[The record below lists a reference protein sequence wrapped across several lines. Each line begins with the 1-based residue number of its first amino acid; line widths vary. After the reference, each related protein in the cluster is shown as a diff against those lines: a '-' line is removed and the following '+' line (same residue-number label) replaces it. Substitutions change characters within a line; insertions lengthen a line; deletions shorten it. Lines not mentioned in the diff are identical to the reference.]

1 MATSTGSS
9 GDDIIVGT
17 TGSDN
22 LSGGAGSDT
31 LDGGAGSDR
40 LNGGSGTDTLIYNLS
55 ENLNGSNDVYTGGSG
70 IDTVQVQLS
79 ASQWMDPA
87 VRAQL
92 EAYIQHLATVRTNTQ
107 GEVSNGSAS
116 DFVFNFANGTT
127 LIVQMMEQ
135 LVVAVQNA
143 SGQYVPIDY
152 LQSLITGSSTG
163 SVVEA
168 GTGTPGTPTAT
179 GNLYA
184 DDLNGPDDVFQ
195 AQLAGTATVNGY
207 GTYAVTAD
215 GVWTYTLDNSNAAV
229 QALNVG
235 SPALTDSFTV
245 KSEDGTEQVV
255 SITIHGS
262 NDAAVITGTSI
273 GDVTE
278 AGGVANGTPGTPTA
292 TGNLLATDVD
302 NAADVFQAQLAGTAT
317 VNGYGTYAVT
327 ADGVWTYTLDN
338 SNAAVQALNVGSPAL
353 TDSFTVKSEDG
364 TEQVVSITIHGSND
378 AAVITGTSIGDVT
391 EAGGVANGTPGT
403 PTATGNLLATDVDNA
418 ADVFQ
423 AQLAGTATVNGY
435 GTYAVTADGVWTY
448 TLDNSNA
455 AVQALNVGSPA
466 LTDSF
471 TVKSEDGTEQV
482 VSITIHGSNDAAV
495 ITGTSIG
502 DVTEAGG
509 VANGTPGT
517 PTATGNLLATDVD
530 NAADVFQA
538 QLAGTATVN
547 GYGTYAVTAD
557 GVWTYTLDNSNAAVQ
572 ALNVGSPALTDSFTV
587 KSEDGTEQVVS
598 ITIHGSN
605 DAAVITGTSIRSEE
619 RRGGKASRTRGTP
632 TATDNLLA
640 TDVDNA
646 ADVFQAQLAGTAT
659 VNGYGTYAVT
669 ADGVSTSALENSDAA
684 VQALNVGSPALTD
697 SFTVKSEDGTEQVVS
712 ITIHGSNDA
721 AVITGTSIGDVT
733 QPGGVANGTPGTPPA
748 TANLLATD
756 VDNAA
761 DVFQAQLAGTAT
773 VNGYGTYAVTADGV
787 WTYTLD
793 NSNAAVQALNV
804 GSPALTDS
812 FTVKSEDG
820 TEQVVSITI
829 HGSNDAAVITGT
841 SIGDVTEAGGVA
853 NGTPGTPTATG
864 NLLATDVDNAA
875 DVFQA
880 QLAGTATVNGYGT
893 YAVTADGVWTY
904 TLDNSNAAVQALNV
918 GSPALTDSF
927 TVDRE
932 GGAEQVV
939 SITIHGSNDAAVITG
954 TSIGDVTEA
963 GGVANGTP
971 GTPTATG
978 NLLATDVD
986 NAADVFQAQLAGTA
1000 TVNGYGTYAVTAD
1013 GVWTYTLDNSNAA
1026 VQALNVGSPALTDS
1040 FTVKSEDGTE
1050 QVVSITIHG
1059 SNDAAVITGTIIGDV
1074 TQPGGVANGTPGTP
1088 PATANLLATDV
1099 DNAADVFQ

>member
-17 TGSDN
+17 TGSDS

-79 ASQWMDPA
+79 ASQWMAPA

-338 SNAAVQALNVGSPAL
+338 SNADVEALSNGDAL
-353 TDSFTVKSEDG
+353 ADSFTVLSQDG
-364 TEQVVSITIHGSND
+364 TSHEVNITI
-378 AAVITGTSIGDVT
+378 
-391 EAGGVANGTPGT
+391 NGADDRTA
-403 PTATGNLLATDVDNA
+403 PTDIRLMMDSPLVDQGNMNFNISATLVATD
-418 ADVFQ
+418 ADPGDAF
-423 AQLAGTATVNGY
+423 
-435 GTYAVTADGVWTY
+435 TY
-448 TLDNSNA
+448 TLISQDSTG
-455 AVQALNVGSPA
+455 GSGTPA
-466 LTDSF
+466 LF
-471 TVKSEDGTEQV
+471 
-482 VSITIHGSNDAAV
+482 SITD
-495 ITGTSIG
+495 
-502 DVTEAGG
+502 
-509 VANGTPGT
+509 
-517 PTATGNLLATDVD
+517 
-530 NAADVFQA
+530 
-538 QLAGTATVN
+538 
-547 GYGTYAVTAD
+547 
-557 GVWTYTLDNSNAAVQ
+557 
-572 ALNVGSPALTDSFTV
+572 
-587 KSEDGTEQVVS
+587 
-598 ITIHGSN
+598 
-605 DAAVITGTSIRSEE
+605 
-619 RRGGKASRTRGTP
+619 
-632 TATDNLLA
+632 DNLLSAGNLGQNCNYTLEIKA
-640 TDVDNA
+640 TQTGDPASLSYIESFTIITGSNANSGPNADNT
-646 ADVFQAQLAGTAT
+646 L
-659 VNGYGTYAVT
+659 
-669 ADGVSTSALENSDAA
+669 SDA
-684 VQALNVGSPALTD
+684 
-697 SFTVKSEDGTEQVVS
+697 
-712 ITIHGSNDA
+712 
-721 AVITGTSIGDVT
+721 TGD
-733 QPGGVANGTPGTPPA
+733 
-748 TANLLATD
+748 D
-756 VDNAA
+756 
-761 DVFQAQLAGTAT
+761 
-773 VNGYGTYAVTADGV
+773 
-787 WTYTLD
+787 
-793 NSNAAVQALNV
+793 
-804 GSPALTDS
+804 
-812 FTVKSEDG
+812 
-820 TEQVVSITI
+820 
-829 HGSNDAAVITGT
+829 
-841 SIGDVTEAGGVA
+841 
-853 NGTPGTPTATG
+853 
-864 NLLATDVDNAA
+864 
-875 DVFQA
+875 
-880 QLAGTATVNGYGT
+880 
-893 YAVTADGVWTY
+893 
-904 TLDNSNAAVQALNV
+904 
-918 GSPALTDSF
+918 
-927 TVDRE
+927 
-932 GGAEQVV
+932 
-939 SITIHGSNDAAVITG
+939 
-954 TSIGDVTEA
+954 
-963 GGVANGTP
+963 
-971 GTPTATG
+971 
-978 NLLATDVD
+978 
-986 NAADVFQAQLAGTA
+986 
-1000 TVNGYGTYAVTAD
+1000 
-1013 GVWTYTLDNSNAA
+1013 
-1026 VQALNVGSPALTDS
+1026 
-1040 FTVKSEDGTE
+1040 
-1050 QVVSITIHG
+1050 
-1059 SNDAAVITGTIIGDV
+1059 
-1074 TQPGGVANGTPGTP
+1074 
-1088 PATANLLATDV
+1088 
-1099 DNAADVFQ
+1099 

>member
-245 KSEDGTEQVV
+245 DREGGAEQVV

-292 TGNLLATDVD
+292 TGNQLATDVD

-455 AVQALNVGSPA
+455 DVEALSNGDA
-466 LTDSF
+466 LADSF
-471 TVKSEDGTEQV
+471 TVLSQDGTSHEV
-482 VSITIHGSNDAAV
+482 NITI
-495 ITGTSIG
+495 
-502 DVTEAGG
+502 
-509 VANGTPGT
+509 NGADDRTA
-517 PTATGNLLATDVD
+517 PTDIRLMMDSPLVDQGNMNFNISATLVATD
-530 NAADVFQA
+530 ADPGDAF
-538 QLAGTATVN
+538 
-547 GYGTYAVTAD
+547 
-557 GVWTYTLDNSNAAVQ
+557 TYTLISQDSTG
-572 ALNVGSPALTDSFTV
+572 GSGTPALF
-587 KSEDGTEQVVS
+587 S
-598 ITIHGSN
+598 IT
-605 DAAVITGTSIRSEE
+605 D
-619 RRGGKASRTRGTP
+619 
-632 TATDNLLA
+632 DNLLSAGNLGQNCNYTLEIKA
-640 TDVDNA
+640 TQTGDPASLSYIESFTIITGSNANSGPNADNT
-646 ADVFQAQLAGTAT
+646 L
-659 VNGYGTYAVT
+659 
-669 ADGVSTSALENSDAA
+669 SDA
-684 VQALNVGSPALTD
+684 
-697 SFTVKSEDGTEQVVS
+697 
-712 ITIHGSNDA
+712 
-721 AVITGTSIGDVT
+721 TGD
-733 QPGGVANGTPGTPPA
+733 
-748 TANLLATD
+748 D
-756 VDNAA
+756 
-761 DVFQAQLAGTAT
+761 
-773 VNGYGTYAVTADGV
+773 
-787 WTYTLD
+787 
-793 NSNAAVQALNV
+793 
-804 GSPALTDS
+804 
-812 FTVKSEDG
+812 
-820 TEQVVSITI
+820 
-829 HGSNDAAVITGT
+829 
-841 SIGDVTEAGGVA
+841 
-853 NGTPGTPTATG
+853 
-864 NLLATDVDNAA
+864 
-875 DVFQA
+875 
-880 QLAGTATVNGYGT
+880 
-893 YAVTADGVWTY
+893 
-904 TLDNSNAAVQALNV
+904 
-918 GSPALTDSF
+918 
-927 TVDRE
+927 
-932 GGAEQVV
+932 
-939 SITIHGSNDAAVITG
+939 
-954 TSIGDVTEA
+954 
-963 GGVANGTP
+963 
-971 GTPTATG
+971 
-978 NLLATDVD
+978 
-986 NAADVFQAQLAGTA
+986 
-1000 TVNGYGTYAVTAD
+1000 
-1013 GVWTYTLDNSNAA
+1013 
-1026 VQALNVGSPALTDS
+1026 
-1040 FTVKSEDGTE
+1040 
-1050 QVVSITIHG
+1050 
-1059 SNDAAVITGTIIGDV
+1059 
-1074 TQPGGVANGTPGTP
+1074 
-1088 PATANLLATDV
+1088 
-1099 DNAADVFQ
+1099 